1 MSNKL
6 MQNINDKDFNISEY
20 FGKLNKIYA
29 IKDKNQT
36 LTETLNEFNQI
47 TKSYSDFVQNNS
59 DELTYSDYNFLKCSR
74 EEQEQ
79 FFNDQLQLLEC
90 LVTNSI
96 YDKQGLIWNWYDIY
110 KLLYDASYKNTD
122 KIQRKVVYSTSTN
135 SRPIGNSSYLIWN
148 GMQIID
154 LDIKDEMIASNLK
167 QKIFDELKR
176 YHWFLGVCK
185 SASGKGL
192 HIWTKITPLSFEA
205 TNRKVEYLCNF
216 RHKYSYVYIVLT
228 KYASQYGYTKD
239 KIFEYMD
246 MAMAKPQQ
254 GIFISSDNT
263 ALLNTNFKDLRLDVN
278 FESAFVSGV
287 ESINWISHPDLKD
300 IFHKLEWFNTERE
313 TDDVDVSNISG
324 INDRD
329 AKNSKGKLHYKHAQR
344 WQLANTLTSIYGYDK
359 ALSLMVEICKGTSY
373 NELAGDVKTASI
385 HNKPI
390 STWAIKELNRQH
402 GFNLKIK
409 AEDLYKKEIEK
420 IEEDIKTSP
429 DTDPI
434 KILNSNTE
442 HIELHLKSNQYLSD
456 IKSDIIKNL
465 SHITLLEA
473 GAGYGKTEMIKSLK
487 AKTMLILPFTSTIK
501 AKVEADSKTSD
512 WLYYYGSKR
521 PTLDEILGDKNMSMT
536 IDKFSNLNIMELDQA
551 NFEYIVI
558 DESHLLF
565 TSSYRDVMSPTIQR
579 LANCK
584 AKVIMMTGTPTGEIL
599 FFPSIKHIKVI
610 KEDFRQKEFNVV
622 MVPTK
627 NEKMTKMCKMM
638 AKDIIDGKK
647 ILYPTNKGNLFYSQ
661 VTGLIQEYLNIYKY
675 PNKLK
680 SFYYKKSNYGDESMD
695 NINFS
700 KTVGNNDIVFCSNY
714 LSVGVD
720 ICDRN
725 TFSVYFSEPW
735 IAQDIEQFANRLRN
749 NDLYVTLIL
758 EKEDSTGFPIDYYHT
773 MPLDLSI
780 SQKDLLLS
788 RDLIRTCNDMLERNN
803 EESKYNPLIQSLLAS
818 NRYLK
823 YDENDCKY
831 YIDETTY
838 KLRVFE
844 ERYSDYSKQL
854 SVMIDGMKYYGYHT
868 TKSDDNERIPEDKL
882 EWLGDYMKSCRH
894 IRYDWWTNQTFIL
907 LDHLNDGNIDVYKE
921 LLKGDYALFKDDKY
935 KEERDEHNLYVE
947 SIEILERN
955 IPIILGLYK
964 FYACDTIKEIYEYC
978 IDKKQNKI
986 NYAKLDRI
994 RRFVNIESNRR
1005 QKRLDF
1011 PVYKYIKDAQ
1021 QFAKDNPVIS
1031 QEDLTKGLAN
1041 YAAKYANS
1049 IKNIVVDDIDFL
1061 EEIYDLV
1068 CQLFN
1073 VVVIKGRPSKGMIKI
1088 SPFEL
1093 LWEQKNDLTN
1103 LYGNLN
1109 TKEFF
1114 SDLIDNMVVDETEEE
1129 LPELEHTSKLQLK
1142 DIIYELPN
1150 VVHKQYDYFEYSSL
1164 DKSNERFM
1172 RKQENTNTLRDNI
1185 FAQIDNNDIPKDE
1198 SKNLQG
1204 NLFEKTVFKNI

>member
-167 QKIFDELKR
+167 QNIFDELKR

-329 AKNSKGKLHYKHAQR
+329 SKNSKGKLHYKHAQR

-627 NEKMTKMCKMM
+627 NEKITKMCKMM

-661 VTGLIQEYLNIYKY
+661 VTGLIQEYLNMYKY

-695 NINFS
+695 DINFS

-1031 QEDLTKGLAN
+1031 QEDLTKWLAN

-1068 CQLFN
+1068 CQIFN
-1073 VVVIKGRPSKGMIKI
+1073 VVVIKGRPSKGMIKM

-1142 DIIYELPN
+1142 DVENELPN

-1204 NLFEKTVFKNI
+1204 NLFEKTTF